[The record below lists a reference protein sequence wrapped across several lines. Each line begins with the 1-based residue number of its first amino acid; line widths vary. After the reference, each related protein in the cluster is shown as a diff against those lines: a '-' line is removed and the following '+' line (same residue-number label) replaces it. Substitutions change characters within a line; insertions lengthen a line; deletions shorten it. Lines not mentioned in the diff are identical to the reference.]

1 MDLAIIDILGH
12 VKHVDDDDDGD
23 DSNECVT
30 GVGTHMASF
39 I

>member
-1 MDLAIIDILGH
+1 VDLAIIDILGH
-12 VKHVDDDDDGD
+12 VKHVDDDDGD